1 MLSFWSCL
9 RRFQKK
15 KYFGKVTI
23 HGLPMNSV
31 FTKEV
36 PFSEN
41 IEMFS
46 IASRVPLGSLI
57 TLLWLI

>member
-1 MLSFWSCL
+1 MFATFS
-9 RRFQKK
+9 KNIDI
-15 KYFGKVTI
+15 GKGTI
-23 HGLPMNSV
+23 HGLPVNSV

-41 IEMFS
+41 IEMFYF
-46 IASRVPLGSLI
+46 ASRVPLGSLI